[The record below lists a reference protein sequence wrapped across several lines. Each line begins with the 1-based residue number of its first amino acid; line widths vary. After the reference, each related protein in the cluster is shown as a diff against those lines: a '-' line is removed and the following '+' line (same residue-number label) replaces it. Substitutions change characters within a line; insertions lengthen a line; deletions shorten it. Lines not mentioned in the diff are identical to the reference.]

1 MLSWTD
7 KPQPR
12 YERQLRDIEEI
23 ILNEANISKEKL
35 YKVLEVLYEH
45 RVIDW
50 LDLSLVP
57 INPVERFPT
66 L

>member
-23 ILNEANISKEKL
+23 ILNEANISKAKL

-45 RVIDW
+45 RVID
-50 LDLSLVP
+50 
-57 INPVERFPT
+57 
-66 L
+66 